1 MRLKHNMYDDFDCRL
16 FGLRQNQMRM
26 DDFVHNGG
34 WYNSQGEKIGWGDL
48 SPNDIVR
55 LSQELEDGEDF
66 YVLGEQD
73 SYWNFVKW
81 AKTNG
86 EVSASISPDATNPG
100 IKYVNEKAR
109 YLIQR
114 GKFTTFVPSYYSL
127 AEISRITN
135 YYQKKFSTVNLT
147 IEIKVKDEKNS

>member
-34 WYNSQGEKIGWGDL
+34 WYNCKGEKIGWGDL

-86 EVSASISPDATNPG
+86 EVSASISP
-100 IKYVNEKAR
+100 I
-109 YLIQR
+109 
-114 GKFTTFVPSYYSL
+114 
-127 AEISRITN
+127 
-135 YYQKKFSTVNLT
+135 
-147 IEIKVKDEKNS
+147 